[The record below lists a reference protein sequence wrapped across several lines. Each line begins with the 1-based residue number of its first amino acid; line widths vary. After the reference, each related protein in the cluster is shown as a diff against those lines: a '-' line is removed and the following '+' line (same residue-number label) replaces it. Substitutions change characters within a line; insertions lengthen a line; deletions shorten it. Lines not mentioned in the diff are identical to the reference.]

1 MNLIQNHLSFS
12 AINQFDTCPKSWFS
26 QRVLGKKQVA
36 GDAAS
41 FGLAFEDG
49 VLKTLKIPNE
59 KEPEGDDRAAVEG
72 QMLREVNAAV
82 EKYLGTAN
90 SLAQCPPGTLVA
102 QRKIEITPEQWGTMA
117 DCYGAAGEIHLPII
131 GYIDV
136 LHTDPMG
143 LRRTVYDLKTTSD
156 SRMKETWMLQVI
168 LYALVE
174 RAQKVEI
181 HALIKPPDRPT
192 KKPRPEGW
200 VPNFQTALYAYRP
213 TDSTF
218 QWAMTRLAFYAGLMR
233 QAEKSSLDR
242 MPAKPSYACAWCPEK
257 DACEARMIAEV
268 TPFAGTKLTGAEE

>member
-1 MNLIQNHLSFS
+1 MNLVQNHLSFS
-12 AINQFDTCPKSWFS
+12 AINQFDTCPRSWFS
-26 QRVLGKKQVA
+26 QRVLGKKQSA

-49 VLKTLKIPNE
+49 VLKALNIPNE

-72 QMLREVNAAV
+72 QMLREVEAAV
-82 EKYLGTAN
+82 EKYIGTAN
-90 SLAQCPPGTLVA
+90 SLKQCPPGTLVA

-257 DACEARMIAEV
+257 DSCEARMIAEV

>member
-26 QRVLGKKQVA
+26 QRVLGKKQTA
-36 GDAAS
+36 GEAAS

-49 VLKTLKIPNE
+49 VLKALKIPNE

-72 QMLREVNAAV
+72 QMLREVEAAV

-102 QRKIEITPEQWGTMA
+102 QRKIEITPEQWGTLA
-117 DCYGAAGEIHLPII
+117 DCYGAAGEMHLPVI

-136 LHTDPMG
+136 LHTDTMG

-181 HALIKPPDRPT
+181 HTLIKPPDRPT

-242 MPAKPSYACAWCPEK
+242 MPAKPSYACAWCPER
-257 DACEARMIAEV
+257 DNCEARMIAEL
-268 TPFAGTKLTGAEE
+268 TPYAGSKMEAEE

>member
-26 QRVLGKKQVA
+26 QRVLGKKQTA

-41 FGLAFEDG
+41 FGLAFEDK
-49 VLKTLKIPNE
+49 VLKALKIPNE

-72 QMLREVNAAV
+72 QMLREVEAAV

-102 QRKIEITPEQWGTMA
+102 QRKIEITPEQWGTLA

-136 LHTDPMG
+136 LHTDTMG

-181 HALIKPPDRPT
+181 HALIKPADRPT

-200 VPNFQTALYAYRP
+200 VPNFHTALYAYRP

-218 QWAMTRLAFYAGLMR
+218 QWAMTRLGYYAGLMR

-257 DACEARMIAEV
+257 DTCEARMIAEL
-268 TPFAGTKLTGAEE
+268 TPYAGTKMEVEE

>member
-26 QRVLGKKQVA
+26 QRVLGKKQSS

-41 FGLAFEDG
+41 FGLAFEDT
-49 VLKTLKIPNE
+49 VLKTLNIPNE
-59 KEPEGDDRAAVEG
+59 KEPEGDPRAAVEG

-82 EKYLGTAN
+82 ERYLGSAN

-102 QRKIEITPEQWGTMA
+102 QRKIEITPEQWGTLA

-136 LHTDPMG
+136 LHTDPTG
-143 LRRTVYDLKTTSD
+143 LRRAVYDLKTTSD

-174 RAQKVEI
+174 RAQLVRI
-181 HALIKPPDRPT
+181 HALIKPADRPT
-192 KKPRPEGW
+192 KKPRPADW
-200 VPNFQTALYAYRP
+200 LPNFQTAFWEYRP

-218 QWAMTRLAFYAGLMR
+218 QWAMTRLGYYAGLMR
-233 QAEKSSLDR
+233 QAEKLSLER

-257 DACEARMIAEV
+257 DNCEARMIAEL
-268 TPFAGTKLTGAEE
+268 TPYAGTKMTGAEE